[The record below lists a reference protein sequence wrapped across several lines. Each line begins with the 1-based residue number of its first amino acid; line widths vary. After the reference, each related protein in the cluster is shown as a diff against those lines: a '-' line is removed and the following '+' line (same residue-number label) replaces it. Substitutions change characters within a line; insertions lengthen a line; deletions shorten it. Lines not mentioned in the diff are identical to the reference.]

1 MSESLVS
8 IGQSR
13 VVGFFAVCC
22 LLALMNAARGL
33 LEGTSNGFFFSV
45 AQCVF
50 ILLTGSAAWNLYQSR
65 KIGWYLSLIV
75 ILNWFGAVT
84 NLRAVWNA
92 FTSIFTVGMIAVLIW
107 LFRKDVRT
115 RFEIRFETK

>member
-13 VVGFFAVCC
+13 VVGFFTVCC
-22 LLALMNAARGL
+22 LLATMNAVRGL
-33 LEGTSNGFFFSV
+33 LEGTSNGLFFSV

-65 KIGWYLSLIV
+65 KIGWYVSLIV
-75 ILNWFGAVT
+75 ILNWFGAIT
-84 NLRAVWNA
+84 NLRAAWNA
-92 FTSIFTVGMIAVLIW
+92 LTSIFTVGMIAVLIW
-107 LFRKDVRT
+107 LFRRDVRN

>member
-33 LEGTSNGFFFSV
+33 LEATSNGLFFSV
-45 AQCVF
+45 TQCVF

-75 ILNWFGAVT
+75 ILNWFGAIT
-84 NLRAVWNA
+84 NLRAAWNA
-92 FTSIFTVGMIAVLIW
+92 LTSIFTVGMIAVLIW
-107 LFRKDVRT
+107 LFRQDVRA
-115 RFEIRFETK
+115 RFEIRLELK

>member
-22 LLALMNAARGL
+22 LLALMNVARGL
-33 LEGTSNGFFFSV
+33 LAGTSNGLFFSV

-65 KIGWYLSLIV
+65 KTGWYLSLIV
-75 ILNWFGAVT
+75 ILNWFGAIT
-84 NLRAVWNA
+84 NLRAAWNA
-92 FTSIFTVGMIAVLIW
+92 LTSIFTVGMIAVLIW
-107 LFRKDVRT
+107 LFRRDVRD